1 VNWLKHKWKQP
12 RIRTSRHAESVAE
25 IVAATSVVVVL
36 TALRVVSAPHVHRKI
51 VLVEE
56 TVVHDQQ
63 ATHAKLAIDPSVHH
77 AQQEI
82 VQ

>member
-1 VNWLKHKWKQP
+1 
-12 RIRTSRHAESVAE
+12 
-25 IVAATSVVVVL
+25 VVVL
-36 TALRVVSAPHVHRKI
+36 TALRAVSAPHVHREI

-63 ATHAKLAIDPSVHH
+63 ATHAQLAIGPSVHH